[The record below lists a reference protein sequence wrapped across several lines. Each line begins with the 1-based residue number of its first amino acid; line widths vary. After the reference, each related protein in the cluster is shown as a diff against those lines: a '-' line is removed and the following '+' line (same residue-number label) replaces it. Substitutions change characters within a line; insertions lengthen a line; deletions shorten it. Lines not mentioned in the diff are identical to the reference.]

1 MNRILRD
8 FIRKFVIVYLDDI
21 VIYSNSETEHLR
33 HLELV
38 FKALR
43 DVELYTKP
51 LKCVFSVLELEF
63 YRHIVGSGKLRPL
76 TLKIKVI

>member
-1 MNRILRD
+1 MNRILQD

-43 DVELYTKP
+43 DVELYAKP

-63 YRHIVGSGKLRPL
+63 YRYIIGSGKLRPL

>member
-63 YRHIVGSGKLRPL
+63 CGHIVGSGKLRPL
-76 TLKIKVI
+76 TSKIKVI